1 VAVRT
6 SSIVAALPASTI
18 LVARNKKYEE
28 IQAAESVDED
38 DDAIPD
44 VYRR

>member
-1 VAVRT
+1 VAVMT

-18 LVARNKKYEE
+18 LMARSKKYEK
-28 IQAAESVDED
+28 IQAAESVDD
-38 DDAIPD
+38 DGIPD